1 MRSLF
6 FAGAIMTAFFA
17 SSPALAQEAP
27 RVGGFNVGAH
37 IGYDQVSLGDGTSS
51 GSKSDVIYAVSAGY
65 DFPVG
70 TGFVGLEGEF
80 ADSKVGLSETDILTP
95 GDRLTLSAGR
105 DLYLGIRAGMTAGPF
120 KIYATGGYTKARL
133 KATYDD
139 GTITLGG
146 SQSVDGFR
154 VGAGTDIVIS
164 SHISA
169 RLEYRY
175 SDYGDVLGSGVK
187 MSRSQF
193 VTGLLGRF

>member
-1 MRSLF
+1 MKGYF
-6 FAGAIMTAFFA
+6 FAGAVITAIFV
-17 SSPALAQEAP
+17 SSPALAQDAP

-37 IGYDQVSLGDGTSS
+37 IGYDEVSLDDGTSS
-51 GSKSDVIYAVSAGY
+51 GSKSDVMYAVSAGY

-70 TGFVGLEGEF
+70 TGFVGFEGEY
-80 ADSKVGLSETDILTP
+80 ADSKVGLTETDILTP
-95 GDRLTLSAGR
+95 GDRLTFSAGR

-120 KIYATGGYTKARL
+120 KIYAKGGYTRARL
-133 KATYDD
+133 KAAYED
-139 GTITLGG
+139 GTTTLSE

-175 SDYGDVLGSGVK
+175 SDYGDVLDSGVK